1 MNYIKHLNN
10 FYNKIQIDP
19 EIAPCQIALYL
30 ALFQCWNKQRFENPI
45 HIIRDEVMRLSKIT
59 SKSTYHRSMKIL
71 HNNQY
76 IIYIPSYNPYIGSQ
90 IYFKDLTLEL
100 KNNNTTQPKKNKAIN
115 TVIDT
120 PLEQTSPKKNKPIN
134 KVIDTPINTPI
145 EPIYKHINNKQ
156 ENINSL
162 CKQAQI
168 PFLIFDKNFKNNIVK
183 NQSAG
188 KAEMLQKEKSSAKK
202 EKGTNPTLDQ
212 VKEFFQD
219 KDNTSIEAEK
229 FFYYFESNGW
239 LVGGKTKMKNWKAAA
254 NNWMINATVFSKN
267 QNNGLQKKL
276 DTSLNKKYDEP
287 L

>member
-90 IYFKDLTLEL
+90 IYFKDLSIEL
-100 KNNNTTQPKKNKAIN
+100 KKTCTTKLKKNK
-115 TVIDT
+115 VIDT
-120 PLEQTSPKKNKPIN
+120 VTNTLTVETSPKKNKPIN
-134 KVIDTPINTPI
+134 KATDTPINTPI

-156 ENINSL
+156 ENNNCL

-168 PFLIFDKNFKNNIVK
+168 PFLIFNENFKNNIAK
-183 NQSAG
+183 NQSAN
-188 KAEMLQKEKSSAKK
+188 KSEINQKEKSSAKK
-202 EKGTNPTLDQ
+202 EKGINPTLDQ
-212 VKEFFQD
+212 VKDFFNE
-219 KDNTSIEAEK
+219 KNNTTVEAEK

-254 NNWMINATVFSKN
+254 NNWMINAKSFAKN
-267 QNNGLQKKL
+267 PTNGIQKSL
-276 DTSLNKKYDEP
+276 DTSANKKYDEP

>member
-1 MNYIKHLNN
+1 
-10 FYNKIQIDP
+10 
-19 EIAPCQIALYL
+19 
-30 ALFQCWNKQRFENPI
+30 
-45 HIIRDEVMRLSKIT
+45 
-59 SKSTYHRSMKIL
+59 MKIL

-168 PFLIFDKNFKNNIVK
+168 PFLIFDKNFKNNIAK
-183 NQSAG
+183 NQSAV
-188 KAEMLQKEKSSAKK
+188 KSEMLQKEKSSVKK

-212 VKEFFQD
+212 VKEFFQE

-267 QNNGLQKKL
+267 QNNGLQKTL
-276 DTSLNKKYDEP
+276 DTSPNKKYDEP